1 MGHDEDD
8 DDDDADHARL
18 VALCDEFENLCH
30 ELRYHQKEC
39 VPSRPRPSRWV
50 RQIRVRS
57 RRRRRRRLPRR

>member
-39 VPSRPRPSRWV
+39 VPSRPRPSRWA
-50 RQIRVRS
+50 S
-57 RRRRRRRLPRR
+57 S